1 MLKVLPEHIYSL
13 IAAGEVI
20 QRPASVVKEL
30 MENSA
35 DAGATSIMLVVSDY
49 GKTLIQVIDNGCG
62 MTSEEAGLC
71 FLSHATSKIDSV
83 EDLQNLSTFG
93 FRGEALAS
101 IAACADVTLKTRKR
115 GLETGAEVHISGG
128 KVLETTEIACPE
140 GCNIAVRNLF
150 FNIPA
155 RRKFLKSDSSEY
167 RMIVSEF
174 TRVALTRLD
183 IEFRLISNSKEV
195 ITLPRGRNLK
205 QRLTDLF
212 GSAIGKQLIDLSV
225 ETTVVKVYGIIGT
238 PQSAKKTQQN
248 TFLFANGRYFRSPM
262 LHKAVL
268 KGYGNLIPEGNTPH
282 YFIFLEVPAN
292 ELDVNISPS
301 KTEIKL
307 ENEQVIFQI
316 IEAAVKEAIGKN
328 AFAPSI
334 DFDTEGVPPEIS
346 TGDGFTLTPEEKK
359 IMQRGGFKPPKI
371 DYNPLFNPFEEPST
385 EDGSFS
391 GTETPGYKTVP
402 SSINSN
408 LEEEPQERRI
418 VQIDKNI
425 VLVSD
430 GKGGLLV
437 VNIARARQR
446 IFYERYLHSLQN
458 HRCQIQEELFPKTV
472 TLDHSSFATLMDNV
486 DKVRSLGFEIRQFGK
501 DCIVVSGTPADF
513 KGEKFSVEETME
525 EIAAYIEEGNQEEL
539 FRKAAEDLVK
549 HSNFSYTAV
558 ISEREA
564 QNVIDQL
571 FLCNTPATAPNGGYT
586 FFRITADEIKQR
598 ML

>member
-1 MLKVLPEHIYSL
+1 MLKVLPESIYSL

-20 QRPASVVKEL
+20 QRPSSVVKEL

-35 DAGATSIMLVVSDY
+35 DAGATSVMLVVSDY

-62 MTSEEAGLC
+62 MDKEEASLC

-101 IAACADVTLKTRKR
+101 IAACADVTMKTRKK
-115 GLETGAEVHISGG
+115 GLETGTQVHIAGG
-128 KVLETTEIACPE
+128 KVLETQEIACPE

-150 FNIPA
+150 YNIPA
-155 RRKFLKSDSSEY
+155 RRKFLKSDNSEY

-195 ITLPRGRNLK
+195 ITLPKGRNLK
-205 QRLTDLF
+205 QRISDLY
-212 GSAIGKQLIDLSV
+212 GSAIGKQLIDV
-225 ETTVVKVYGIIGT
+225 AADTTVVKVSGIAGT

-248 TFLFANGRYFRSPM
+248 TFLFANGRFFRSPM

-268 KGYGNLIPEGNTPH
+268 KAYGNLIPEGSTPH
-282 YFIFLEVPAN
+282 YFLFLEVPPQ
-292 ELDVNISPS
+292 EMDVNISPS

-307 ENEQVIFQI
+307 ENEQIIFQI

-328 AFAPSI
+328 AFAPAI
-334 DFDTEGVPPEIS
+334 DFDTEGVPIEIS

-359 IMQRGGFKPPKI
+359 AMREGGLRPPKI
-371 DYNPLFNPFEEPST
+371 DYNPLFNPFDEEKT
-385 EDGSFS
+385 EKGSS
-391 GTETPGYKTVP
+391 YSVP
-402 SSINSN
+402 SSINRQ
-408 LEEEPQERRI
+408 LEEEPEQRRI
-418 VQIDKNI
+418 IQIDKN
-425 VLVSD
+425 LVTLSD
-430 GKGGLLV
+430 GKGGLMI

-446 IFYERYLHSLQN
+446 IFYERYLKSMLN
-458 HRCQIQEELFPKTV
+458 HECQIQEELFPKTV
-472 TLDHSSFATLMDNV
+472 TLDHSSYATLMDNV
-486 DKVRSLGFEIRQFGK
+486 EKVRLMGFEIRPFGK

-513 KGEKFSVEETME
+513 KGEKFSVEDSME
-525 EIAAYIEEGNQEEL
+525 ELARYIEEVSETDL
-539 FRKAAEDLVK
+539 FRRAAEDIVRR
-549 HSNFSYTAV
+549 SNFSYTAE

-564 QNVIDQL
+564 GAVIDEL
-571 FLCNTPATAPNGGYT
+571 FLCQESATSPAGGYT
-586 FFRITADEIKQR
+586 FIRLSAEEIKQK

>member
-1 MLKVLPEHIYSL
+1 MLKVLPESIYSL

-49 GKTLIQVIDNGCG
+49 GKTLIQVIDNGVG
-62 MTSEEAGLC
+62 MDAEEAGIC
-71 FLSHATSKIDSV
+71 FLSHATSKIDAV

-115 GLETGAEVHISGG
+115 GEATGTQVHISGG
-128 KVLETTEIACPE
+128 KTLETTEIACPE

-155 RRKFLKSDSSEY
+155 RRKFLKSDNSEY

-195 ITLPRGRNLK
+195 ITLPKGRNLK

-212 GSAIGKQLIDLSV
+212 GSAMGKQIVDINV
-225 ETTVVKVYGIIGT
+225 DTTVVKLSGVIGT

-268 KGYGNLIPEGNTPH
+268 KGYSNLIPEGNAPH
-282 YFIFLEVPAN
+282 YFIFLEVPPQ
-292 ELDVNISPS
+292 EMDVNISPS

-316 IEAAVKEAIGKN
+316 VEAAVKEAIGKN
-328 AFAPSI
+328 AFVPAI
-334 DFDTEGVPPEIS
+334 DFDTEGVPVEIS
-346 TGDGFTLTPEEKK
+346 TGDGFTLTPEEKRS
-359 IMQRGGFKPPKI
+359 IQQGGLRPPKI
-371 DYNPLFNPFEEPST
+371 NYDPLFNPFEE
-385 EDGSFS
+385 EKKQEG
-391 GTETPGYKTVP
+391 PGYRNVP
-402 SSINSN
+402 SAINDRIM
-408 LEEEPQERRI
+408 EEPAERHI
-418 VQIDKNI
+418 IQIDRNM
-425 VLVSD
+425 VAVAD
-430 GKGGLLV
+430 EKGGLV
-437 VNIARARQR
+437 VFNIARARQR
-446 IFYERYLHSLQN
+446 IFYERYLKSLSEKK
-458 HRCQIQEELFPKTV
+458 CQIQEELFPKTV
-472 TLDHSSFATLMDNV
+472 SLDHSSFSTLMDNV

-501 DCIVVSGTPADF
+501 DCVVVSGTPADF
-513 KGEKFSVEETME
+513 RGEKFSIEECIE
-525 EIAAYIEEGNQEEL
+525 EIARYIEEGDSTEL
-539 FRKAAEDLVK
+539 FRKAALDIVR
-549 HSNFSYTAV
+549 HSNFSYTAD
-558 ISEREA
+558 ISVKEA
-564 QNVIDQL
+564 SAVIDEL
-571 FLCNTPATAPNGGYT
+571 MLCKEPTTSPAGGYT
-586 FFRITADEIKQR
+586 FFRLTADEIRKK
-598 ML
+598 LL